1 MLKSAEAVFLP
12 NVSFEQLTDGGI
24 DRHFLENKEADLSQY
39 VQQLALLTMDDKTQT
54 LMQNLG
60 N

>member
-1 MLKSAEAVFLP
+1 MLQSAEAIFLP
-12 NVSFEQLTDGGI
+12 SVSFEQLTNCGI
-24 DRHFLENKEADLSQY
+24 DRCFLENKEADLSQHA
-39 VQQLALLTMDDKTQT
+39 QQLALLTMDDKTQA

>member
-1 MLKSAEAVFLP
+1 MLQSAEAIFLP
-12 NVSFEQLTDGGI
+12 NVSFEQLTNCGI
-24 DRHFLENKEADLSQY
+24 DRRFLENKEADLSRY

-54 LMQNLG
+54 LTQNLG